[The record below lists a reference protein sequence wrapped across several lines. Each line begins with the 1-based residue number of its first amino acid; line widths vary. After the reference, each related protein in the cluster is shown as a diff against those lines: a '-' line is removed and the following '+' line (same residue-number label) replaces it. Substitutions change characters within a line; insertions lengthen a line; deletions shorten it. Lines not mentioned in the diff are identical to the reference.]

1 MLEMAPGE
9 PMIIARQSRFDETPS
24 IAIGPLA
31 PELGIDEPAS
41 IEAIAPMY
49 LTGNS
54 PRSRFNEFRAT
65 AHRYP
70 LFACP

>member
-1 MLEMAPGE
+1 MK
-9 PMIIARQSRFDETPS
+9 TPS
-24 IAIGPLA
+24 IASGPLA

-54 PRSRFNEFRAT
+54 SRSRFSTFRAS
-65 AHRYP
+65 AHR
-70 LFACP
+70 